1 MSVLFTRICL
11 PTESFCHMD
20 NTNIYHQI
28 NFCENNGAA
37 LALEIQKELRRC
49 FFFKK
54 DELDIHYG
62 STLSPKLNRI

>member
-1 MSVLFTRICL
+1 
-11 PTESFCHMD
+11 MD